1 MEEKTEVKGQLVAP
15 GFEDCSRDEV
25 RKDSLPCG
33 KENFALTAS
42 YTKRINTTDIKLAFI
57 QGISMRRDVL
67 LEPPHKEQHF

>member
-42 YTKRINTTDIKLAFI
+42 YT
-57 QGISMRRDVL
+57 
-67 LEPPHKEQHF
+67 